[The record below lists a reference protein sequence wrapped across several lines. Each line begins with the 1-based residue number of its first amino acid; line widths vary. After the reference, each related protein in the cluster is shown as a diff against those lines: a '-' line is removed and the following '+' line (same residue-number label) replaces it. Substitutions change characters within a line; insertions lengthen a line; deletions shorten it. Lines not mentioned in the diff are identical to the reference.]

1 MKIPF
6 FINFKQR
13 HNKNTTTKLV
23 CGFSIIEIIIY
34 LAIFTIISV
43 VVINSF
49 IVVLSSFS
57 NARTNQDLLNS
68 GSISM
73 DRISH
78 EIRQAKN
85 IDIVNSTLN
94 SNSGVLRLN
103 DMDGT
108 SYVQIEKNGNALDLY
123 SNGVLV
129 GNLLSQNIYLN
140 KIIFN
145 RISTANSE
153 AVKIE
158 MELQDSRSKTGKT
171 ETLYNTIILRGGY

>member
-1 MKIPF
+1 
-6 FINFKQR
+6 
-13 HNKNTTTKLV
+13 
-23 CGFSIIEIIIY
+23 
-34 LAIFTIISV
+34 
-43 VVINSF
+43 
-49 IVVLSSFS
+49 
-57 NARTNQDLLNS
+57 
-68 GSISM
+68 M

-85 IDIVNSTLN
+85 IDMINSVFN

-103 DMDGT
+103 NVDGT
-108 SYVQIEKNGNALDLY
+108 SYIQIEKNGNALELY

-140 KIIFN
+140 KLIFN
-145 RISTANSE
+145 RISTPNSE